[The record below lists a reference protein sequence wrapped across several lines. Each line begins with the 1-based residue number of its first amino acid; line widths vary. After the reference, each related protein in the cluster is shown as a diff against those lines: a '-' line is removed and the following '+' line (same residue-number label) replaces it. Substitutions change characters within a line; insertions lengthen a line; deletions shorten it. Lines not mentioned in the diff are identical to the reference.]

1 MVAFNDIDLQRVR
14 MVNETT
20 SRRRMG
26 FISVKQMQF
35 LSSAKMFTTMERLYH
50 RGQVM
55 SAVIN
60 VDVTD
65 KTEAELTD
73 AGLEADHAFTVLEV
87 VALQSHR
94 LVRLRNPWGDHKTWS
109 GAWSNKSPQ
118 YVPES

>member
-1 MVAFNDIDLQRVR
+1 
-14 MVNETT
+14 
-20 SRRRMG
+20 MG
-26 FISVKQMQF
+26 FLKVNQMHM
-35 LSSAKMFTTMERLYH
+35 SSEMLFTTLERLNA

-60 VDVTD
+60 ADVTD

-94 LVRLRNPWGDHKTWS
+94 LVQHRPLPKYLESRRRLTLDRSLTRHSKLRRRLRLNLNHD
-109 GAWSNKSPQ
+109 
-118 YVPES
+118 